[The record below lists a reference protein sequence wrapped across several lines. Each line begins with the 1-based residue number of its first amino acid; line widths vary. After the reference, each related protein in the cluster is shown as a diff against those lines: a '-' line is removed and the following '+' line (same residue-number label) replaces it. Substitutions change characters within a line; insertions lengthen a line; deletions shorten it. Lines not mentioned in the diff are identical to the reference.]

1 MRYLLL
7 FTIFVISTCG
17 LIYELVAG
25 TLASYLL
32 GDSVTQF
39 STIIGTYLFSMGV
52 GSYLSKYVN
61 QKLIEKF
68 IQIEIITGVVGGLS
82 SAILFYCFSFGAYFQ
97 FVLYTLISITGV
109 FVGMEIPLI
118 MRILKSKVEFKDL
131 VSSVFTYDYVGA
143 LLASILFPILL
154 IPHLNIIR
162 TSVLFG
168 LFNIGLALYLVHYF
182 KTEIKHAKRIY
193 TAGIIAGFGLL
204 FVFVFSNEVTRMS
217 ESEMYGESIIYAKH
231 SKYQR
236 IVLTRNHHHY
246 CLYLNNHLQFNSKDE
261 YRYHEALVHPVM
273 STAPSCKN
281 VLILGGGDGFAVR
294 EILKYPKV
302 KDITLVDLDPKLT
315 ELFSKNQIMSG
326 LNNHSLLNHKVNV
339 INSDAFQW
347 LRNTNKKKYDV
358 IIIDFPDPSN
368 FSVGKLYTLTFFKML
383 QSAMHFNTKVVM
395 QSTSPLNAK
404 ESFWCVNNT
413 IKQTNMSTVPYHTY
427 VPSFGEWGYIMFGQ
441 DLSELQERRLPKG
454 LKYYTKKEFLNMR
467 NFPQDMYYK
476 SNVVN
481 RLENQV
487 LISMFEREWGD
498 LF

>member
-1 MRYLLL
+1 MQYLLL

-39 STIIGTYLFSMGV
+39 STVIGTYLFAMGI
-52 GSYLSKYVN
+52 GSFLSKYIN
-61 QKLIEKF
+61 TKLIEKF

-82 SAILFYCFSFGAYFQ
+82 SALLFYFFSFGAYFQ
-97 FVLYTLISITGV
+97 FVLYFLITLTGI
-109 FVGMEIPLI
+109 FVGMEIPII

-131 VSSVFTYDYVGA
+131 VSKVFTYDYIGA
-143 LLASILFPILL
+143 LLASIIFPILL

-168 LFNIGLALYLVHYF
+168 LCNIGLALYLVHYF
-182 KTEIKHAKRIY
+182 KTEIKHPNRIY
-193 TAGIIAGFGLL
+193 SQGIIAGFILL
-204 FVFVFSNEVTRMS
+204 FVFVFSDEVTKMS
-217 ESEMYGESIIYAKH
+217 ESEMYGESIIY
-231 SKYQR
+231 SKSSSYQR
-236 IVLTRNHHHY
+236 IALTRNHHDY

-261 YRYHEALVHPVM
+261 YRYHEALVHPVV
-273 STAPSCKN
+273 SIAPKCKN
-281 VLILGGGDGFAVR
+281 VLILGGGDGFAAR
-294 EILKYPKV
+294 ELLKYPQIK
-302 KDITLVDLDPKLT
+302 KITLVDLDPKLT
-315 ELFSKNQIMSG
+315 ELFSHNKIMSS
-326 LNNHSLLNHKVNV
+326 LNDHSLLNPKVTIKNA
-339 INSDAFQW
+339 DAFEW
-347 LRNTNKKKYDV
+347 LRTKNKNKFDV

-368 FSVGKLYTLTFFKML
+368 FSVGKLYTLTFFKVL

-413 IKQTNMSTVPYHTY
+413 IKQTKMSTIPYHTY

-441 DLSELQERRLPKG
+441 DMTDLRKRRLADK
-454 LKYYTKKEFLNMR
+454 LKYYHPQEFKNMR
-467 NFPQDMYYK
+467 NFPKDMYFE
-476 SNVVN
+476 SHVVN
-481 RLENQV
+481 KLENQI
-487 LISMFEREWGD
+487 LISLFEKEWGD